1 MPQAIPL
8 ALAGAAAAAGAAG
21 AAAAAATSLTFLG
34 IGAWGWT
41 AISVGISVLGTVAQ
55 MMLSPTPPKPQM
67 AEGDVSIKQAIPP
80 RVRVYGRQRMGGAY
94 LYYDSTSEGDLKTLV
109 CHAAHEID
117 GYEEDW
123 LNDERVQLDSEGQ
136 VTDDP
141 WWQGNDDPIF
151 GDPGEGHSTVTILHY
166 LGSPN
171 QTIDSFDEKWTAAH
185 RGRGLNCTYVEYSDL
200 KDEDQIKVFPQGP
213 PPYRAV
219 IRGAKVYDPRAGDQA
234 PGNESTYKYSDN
246 FALVI
251 LDYLTRTES
260 GVPVGFGMSFDRIDT
275 TSFATAATVCD
286 QNIALKAGGGE
297 RRWRGWGGYELTE
310 DRKDVLQDL
319 LDGCGGRLTQGPDG
333 KIGLVV
339 GAGRIDGVDQVGMPA
354 PTVVIDDTQLYG
366 WDLTNGKTGLERINE
381 VRATYVSEVWSW
393 AETEAGIQQDQA
405 GIDRNG
411 TESSQVKLRFVPAES
426 QAQRVAREMLRR
438 GNPTW
443 VGKIRTTLAGLDAW
457 GERWLRLQ
465 IAELAIDGIFEVG
478 GIRLDRETMM
488 VEIDVSSYD
497 DWWDWTPATDEA
509 DPAMPPP
516 DLDEDDNIPVPQNV
530 FVMIEHRLINGN
542 TYAAVGV
549 ISWDPPPRP
558 VYVGRAIYR
567 PVTTPES
574 PWQPLPVAQE
584 ANTVKTDPLV
594 DGQGYEARVRF
605 IAPRGAGGDWS
616 PPAPFTA
623 IADPVVPDPPV
634 LTSGTIVG
642 ATVELQTTAANN
654 PNVAA
659 IRFWRD
665 GDNVFTGAVD
675 ISGPLYTAPNA
686 VAHYVDTPGPGR
698 WFYWATSENWSGL
711 RSTPSGPAG
720 PFDFAPDVPV
730 ITSPTSPFVTND
742 NTPTFSGTGQNGTT
756 IHLFEGPTDKGSIPV
771 SGGTWSIT
779 SSTMADGTR
788 NVTAR
793 AFAGPLVSAA
803 SNIIVTTID
812 TTVAAPVITTSSP
825 LTTTDTTPDISGTS
839 EPNASIALF
848 RGGSTPA
855 GSTVADGT
863 GAWTATLS
871 ALAVGSYSITAT
883 QTDTAGNTSGPSL
896 ALTLNIQPAAPAIS
910 TASFTTYD
918 TTPTIAGTSTASASV
933 RIYDDGVLSTTL
945 TADGSG
951 NWSGPTG
958 VLASGANTIT
968 ATQIVNGVES
978 PPSTGITVTVT
989 AMDSD
994 AAAYIAAMTVE
1005 PTSARM
1011 GLINDLVLA
1020 LKSAGVWTKLDC
1032 LYLLAAHDA
1041 QAARLNAKSPA
1052 AFANVANGLPT
1063 YTVDRGY
1070 KGTGLGSTAGG
1081 YLAGG
1086 YNPSTAGGVYALNSA
1101 HMGVWVRTAN
1111 TAVSAVQAG
1120 DIGTTGAAIFSK
1132 HPTAGNITTQLN
1144 DGTTSTTAGGTPNNV
1159 GHYVISRTANTG
1171 YAKYHEGAAQTS
1183 SGVVSTA
1190 VPNFVFS
1197 ILRAGGA
1204 AYSDAEVCA
1213 AHWGSGLS
1221 ASEVT
1226 ALYNAMHTYLQ
1237 GVGAVS

>member
-1 MPQAIPL
+1 MLAVPL
-8 ALAGAAAAAGAAG
+8 AIGAAAAGAG
-21 AAAAAATSLTFLG
+21 AAAGVAAAATTGLFLG

-41 AISVGISVLGTVAQ
+41 AVAVGLSVLGTVAQ

-67 AEGDVSIKQAIPP
+67 QEGDASIKQAIPP
-80 RVRVYGRQRMGGAY
+80 RVRVYGRQRMGGAF
-94 LYYDSTSEGDLKTLV
+94 LYYDSTSEGDLKTLI

-123 LNDERVQLDSEGQ
+123 LNDERVQTDSEGQ

-151 GDPGEGHSTVTILHY
+151 GDPSDGHSTVTILHY

-171 QTIDSFDEKWTAAH
+171 QTIDSFDEKWTEAH
-185 RGRGLNCTYVEYSDL
+185 RGRGLNCTYVKYSDL
-200 KDEDQIKVFPQGP
+200 KDEDQIKVFPSGP

-219 IRGAKVYDPRAGDQA
+219 LRGAKVYDPRNGAMA
-234 PGNESTYKYSDN
+234 PGNEATYAYSDN
-246 FALVI
+246 SALVI
-251 LDYLTRTES
+251 LDFLTRKEN
-260 GVPVGFGMSFDRIDT
+260 GVPVGFGIPWSRINLD
-275 TSFATAATVCD
+275 SFAFAAAVCD
-286 QNIALKAGGGE
+286 QNISLKAGGAE
-297 RRWRGWGGYELTE
+297 RRWRAWGAYELTE

-333 KIGLVV
+333 TIGLAV
-339 GAGRIDGVDQVGMPA
+339 GAGTTNGAAAVGMPA
-354 PTVVIDDTQLYG
+354 PTVVIDDDQLYG

-381 VRATYVSEVWSW
+381 VRATYVSEIWSW
-393 AETEAGIQQDQA
+393 AETEAGIQLDQA

-411 TESSQVKLRFVPAES
+411 IESSQVKLRFVPAES
-426 QAQRVAREMLRR
+426 QAQRIAREMLRR
-438 GNPTW
+438 GSPTW
-443 VGKIRTTLAGLDAW
+443 IGKIRTTIAGLDAW
-457 GERWLRLQ
+457 GERWIRLQ
-465 IAELAIDGIFEVG
+465 IAELEIDGIFEVG
-478 GIRLDRETMM
+478 SIRLDRETMM

-497 DWWDWTPATDEA
+497 GWWDWTTATDEA
-509 DPAMPPP
+509 DPAIPPP
-516 DLDEDDNIPVPQNV
+516 DLDEDANIPVPQNV
-530 FVMIEHRLINGN
+530 FVVIENRLINGN

-616 PPAPFTA
+616 PAAPFTA
-623 IADPVVPDPPV
+623 IADPVVPDAPI
-634 LTSGTIVG
+634 LTSGEIVG
-642 ATVELQTTAANN
+642 STVELETTAANN

-659 IRFWRD
+659 LRFWRD
-665 GDNVFTGAVD
+665 TDSVFTGAVD

-686 VAHYVDTPGPGR
+686 VAHWVDTPGPGR
-698 WFYWATSENWSGL
+698 FYYWATAENWSGL
-711 RSTPSGPAG
+711 RSPPSGPAG
-720 PFDFAPDVPV
+720 PFDFVPAVPV

-742 NTPTFSGTGQNGTT
+742 NTPTFSGTGQDGTT
-756 IHLFEGPTDKGSIPV
+756 IHLFEGPTDKGSAPV
-771 SGGTWSIT
+771 VGGVWSIT

-812 TTVAAPVITTSSP
+812 TTVSAPIITTSSP

-855 GSTVADGT
+855 GSTVAN
-863 GAWTATLS
+863 GAGVWTATLS
-871 ALAVGSYSITAT
+871 ALAVGPYSITAT
-883 QTDTAGNTSGPSL
+883 QTDSAGNTSGPSA
-896 ALTLNIQPAAPAIS
+896 ALTLNIQPVAPTI
-910 TASFTTYD
+910 TTGSFTTYD
-918 TTPTIAGTSTASASV
+918 TTPVIAGTSTASASIK
-933 RIYDDGVLSTTL
+933 IYDDGVLSTTL

-951 NWSGPTG
+951 NWSGPTA
-958 VLASGANTIT
+958 VLSSGANTIT
-968 ATQIVNGVES
+968 ATQTVAGVES
-978 PPSTGITVTVT
+978 PQSSGITVTVT
-989 AMDSD
+989 AMDSA

-1011 GLINDLVLA
+1011 GLINDLVVA
-1020 LKSAGVWTKLDC
+1020 LKAAGVWSKLDC

-1041 QAARLNAKSPA
+1041 QAARLNVKSPA
-1052 AFANVANGLPT
+1052 AFALVANGMPI
-1063 YTVDRGY
+1063 YTTDRGY
-1070 KGTGLGSTAGG
+1070 KGTGLGSTPGG

-1086 YNPSTAGGVYALNSA
+1086 FNPSTAGGVYAQNSA

-1111 TAVSAVQAG
+1111 TSVAAGTGG
-1120 DIGTTGAAIFSK
+1120 DIGTVGAAIYTK
-1132 HPTAGNITTQLN
+1132 HPTAGNITTQIN
-1144 DGTTSTTAGGTPNNV
+1144 DGTASNTAGGTPNNV
-1159 GHYVISRTANTG
+1159 GHYAISRTVNTG
-1171 YAKYHEGAAQTS
+1171 YAKYHEGVAQAS
-1183 SGVVSTA
+1183 SSVVSTA
-1190 VPNFVFS
+1190 VPNFIFS
-1197 ILRAGGA
+1197 ILRTGA
-1204 AYSDAEVCA
+1204 TSYSDAEICA
-1213 AHWGSGLS
+1213 AHWGSGLT
-1221 ASEVT
+1221 AGEVT
-1226 ALYNAMHTYLQ
+1226 SLYNALHTYLQ
-1237 GVGAVS
+1237 GVGAVA